1 MDGKMNILVGTPKNM
16 SDLIN
21 SFADVIDEDEDILTA
36 NQATRFLREMADYFI
51 RNGENNGKI

>member
-1 MDGKMNILVGTPKNM
+1 MNILVETPKNI

-51 RNGENNGKI
+51 RKGEK